1 MDRLKRRMKK
11 DPGARRLEHR
21 GSTGATRER
30 SASENGHYEEPL
42 GQRGR
47 SPVRVD
53 ERAYHSTFWGNYSP
67 EPVGCK

>member
-1 MDRLKRRMKK
+1 MDQLKRRMEKE
-11 DPGARRLEHR
+11 PEARLL
-21 GSTGATRER
+21 GSTGATRDQ
-30 SASENGHYEEPL
+30 SWSENGHYERPL

-53 ERAYHSTFWGNYSP
+53 ERAYHSTFWGNYSA